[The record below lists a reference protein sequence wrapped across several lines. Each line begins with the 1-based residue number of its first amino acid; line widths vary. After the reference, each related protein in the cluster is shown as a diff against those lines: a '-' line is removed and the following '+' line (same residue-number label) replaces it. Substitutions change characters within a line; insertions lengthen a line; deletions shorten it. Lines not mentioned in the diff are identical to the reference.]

1 VFNRPA
7 SSSVEQLPDYSVYD
21 GRTDYELGLTDTPDD
36 PFERTD
42 YQYGLTDVP
51 DDEGD
56 LSRDLY
62 ALQTHQTSPRLLGR
76 ENGLSIWP
84 QGTPGG
90 RGLEGL
96 PLEKVTGLPKPS
108 SGRVSAKQLLDLG

>member
-56 LSRDLY
+56 LSIR
-62 ALQTHQTSPRLLGR
+62 RLLGYWVERTDYRYCLR
-76 ENGLSIWP
+76 E
-84 QGTPGG
+84 
-90 RGLEGL
+90 L
-96 PLEKVTGLPKPS
+96 PE
-108 SGRVSAKQLLDLG
+108 DED